1 MVRTQLTQR
10 RLMDIF
16 GRIIKK
22 PKTIIPEDKLSA
34 IYDLVNEPTVKFK
47 KNIFIF
53 QDETNHAGAK
63 KQLI

>member
-1 MVRTQLTQR
+1 
-10 RLMDIF
+10 MDIF